1 MRTRPLVPSRFFPFR
16 PWLSA
21 VALMVGSILSALG
34 AAGPMRVMPA
44 EGGEMAAVVLWP
56 AEGAAQAPA
65 YLAARALVEGTGRE
79 DETPLTLALP
89 GYVAVGYR
97 LPSGRVQRLAALL
110 RPLLRP
116 RLPSRKAMDSARRTL
131 ETRARAARGE
141 PGGQARRMALLALLG
156 SGAAAES
163 LEAQPGL
170 WAEIATDE
178 VKRMLDEFSLRPL
191 PVLFA
196 GPPAGAPRLAAEL
209 ETRVE
214 RDFASLRF
222 ELPEVPAT
230 VQRLRVQDLEAPAGT
245 LALVHG
251 LRFDRR
257 VAERHGA
264 ALELLAESLAE
275 GEGSLAQRLRVA
287 LGPEAVASVEVV
299 AAADGGGVLLL
310 GAEVRP
316 GQGAAAWKVL
326 MAALDSAA
334 RQSFRRD
341 AVLRARRR
349 LDGAADRRRSEPER
363 LLVDELL
370 TASAWRWPPADRWKR
385 PMDSSRL
392 KPVAADLLA
401 SAARVAVEAGAP
413 AAVSVELAGFPEP
426 RLVAPLDH
434 CGRDLPRPCRV
445 KEEQRRERARQRAL
459 ELLRALGGDG
469 ARPVPV
475 AYVARYSVEEMTPAG
490 PVISEMQVEA
500 GPERARASWRAGE
513 RKLEIDSSPGSDRL
527 VTGEQQE
534 SEVGAVGLDQL
545 EQWAFREPAVLA
557 GAVVSGLLPAEV
569 PEGEV
574 AGAAPRPF
582 LRVELAQGSVIEVV
596 VQEGGTR
603 PEALRVW
610 WPGRAAD
617 AEPDEELVFESW
629 RRAGGLD
636 VASRIIVRGRLGRR
650 QYTLREWSWSRPLPR
665 VGELPENR
673 LDIE

>member
-1 MRTRPLVPSRFFPFR
+1 M
-16 PWLSA
+16 
-21 VALMVGSILSALG
+21 
-34 AAGPMRVMPA
+34 
-44 EGGEMAAVVLWP
+44 
-56 AEGAAQAPA
+56 
-65 YLAARALVEGTGRE
+65 
-79 DETPLTLALP
+79 
-89 GYVAVGYR
+89 
-97 LPSGRVQRLAALL
+97 
-110 RPLLRP
+110 
-116 RLPSRKAMDSARRTL
+116 
-131 ETRARAARGE
+131 
-141 PGGQARRMALLALLG
+141 
-156 SGAAAES
+156 
-163 LEAQPGL
+163 
-170 WAEIATDE
+170 
-178 VKRMLDEFSLRPL
+178 
-191 PVLFA
+191 
-196 GPPAGAPRLAAEL
+196 
-209 ETRVE
+209 E

-629 RRAGGLD
+629 RRAGG
-636 VASRIIVRGRLGRR
+636 ARRGEPDHRAGALGAPAIHPAGVVLVTAPAAGGGIARKPFGHR
-650 QYTLREWSWSRPLPR
+650 MSPAKTKTTWWSS
-665 VGELPENR
+665 
-673 LDIE
+673 